1 MAAVAMVRVRQP
13 PKICSI
19 LLSTSELKVTS
30 PETYARPRGT

>member
-1 MAAVAMVRVRQP
+1 MAAVAMVRVRQQ

-19 LLSTSELKVTS
+19 LLTTSELKVTS